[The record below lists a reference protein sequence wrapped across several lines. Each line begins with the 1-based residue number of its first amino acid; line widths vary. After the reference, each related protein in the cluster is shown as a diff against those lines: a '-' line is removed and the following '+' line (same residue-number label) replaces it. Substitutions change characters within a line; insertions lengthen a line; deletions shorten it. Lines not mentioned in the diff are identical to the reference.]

1 MKSNRR
7 IRLAVGSRRARIRF
21 ALMADER
28 LHDRVCR
35 NIMRVVE
42 AECAGLPKIPQLKKL
57 ERSIGVPNEFL
68 PQGGFWFGMKSDPT
82 IDDWSNSVKIS
93 LMKENNARL
102 SMQ

>member
-21 ALMADER
+21 AIMAHER
-28 LHDRVCR
+28 LHKRVYR
-35 NIMRVVE
+35 NIMRMVE
-42 AECAGLPKIPQLKKL
+42 AECAGLPKIPRLKKL
-57 ERSIGVPNEFL
+57 ERSLGAPNEFL

-82 IDDWSNSVKIS
+82 IDGWSDSVKIC
-93 LMKENNARL
+93 LMKEKNARL